1 MPVEPSTAPAAARP
15 RPNFAVRLLGVAGY
29 ALAGVVIL
37 VCAVLL
43 AVRFVLLPRV
53 DGWGPEIAARLSQAL
68 ALPVTIG
75 TLSTGWDGWNP
86 RIVATDVAVLEH
98 EGGRVVLRLPE
109 IAATVS
115 WWSLPLADLRLREL
129 SIDRP
134 ELAITRLPD
143 RRIKVAGL
151 AIDPDAAGGDS
162 RLGEWLLRQR
172 EVVVRDAI
180 ITWSD
185 EFREAPQLLLDRVQ
199 FRLEHSLGSTRHR
212 LGLTGVPPPELA
224 APIDLRA
231 EIDGADATTWTWHS
245 ARVYL
250 QLDFADLAA
259 WSAWVPF
266 PIAIEEGR
274 GAARLWLEFRDR
286 TLRELT
292 ADLELAKVN
301 TRLEA
306 DLPWLELDRVS
317 GRLGWRNDGV
327 TQRMTTRD
335 LALVARGGAIVTPVD
350 FAFEAAVGEQ
360 GSYRSGRASANAL
373 DLAPVAA
380 IAAGLPMPA
389 SWRERLAAHAPRGML
404 KDLRYRWEG
413 PAGAPVSYAASAEAV
428 GLAVAPVGAMPGFAG
443 LDAKVEADER
453 GGQARLASRAF
464 AFALPATFA
473 QPVALDALAGQVRWT
488 REGDAIAV
496 TLGDLTFANADA
508 AGTVSGPMALRRAG
522 SRQRRPQGAAHAR
535 RCDRGRALPA
545 RLDGRVGA
553 RLGAARHPR
562 GEERRRA
569 RGAQGRP
576 RALSLGRSRATARSA
591 WWRRSR
597 AARSTTPTA
606 GRASRGSTAR
616 CASTDRASRS
626 TSRAAH
632 AFGAQLGRTKLT
644 IDNLRAPSPRLAVE
658 GEASGPTAEFL
669 HFIASSPDPRVD
681 RQGHGGRAGDRPG
694 AAQARLRHAARRRP
708 QAGGG
713 GRLQLRVEPAPAAR
727 RADACRASTASSSSR
742 RTACAP
748 ATSWRRSS
756 AGRRPST
763 SRAPTRACAPTARAA
778 HRWSRCAACC
788 RRSSPTASAARRTGR
803 SCSRRAPTACTGRW
817 TRRCAARRSTCR
829 RRSARR
835 RAPCSRSRS
844 SGGPK
849 AARATTRS
857 SSTSRPSGARSCTA
871 ELAGGDL
878 SVDRVLVLLGRSARE
893 NAANDRAGVWIRGD
907 LASFN
912 LDDWLVFRTHAHAR
926 TAAAASP
933 VTGPELMGVDLDA
946 TVLEAFGR
954 KLNEAKVEARSA
966 GEDWRIRLTAR
977 EMAGT
982 ATWQARATGATSG
995 RVTARLARLSVPD
1008 AGELVP
1014 WTSGDPVAGQDLAS
1028 NAWPQ
1033 LDVQS
1038 EKLLSKGRDLGRFE
1052 LVARPAG
1059 SDWRIEKMV
1068 LSSGD
1073 GSLRADGLWRV
1084 VGRTQSTRLEVA
1096 LDAPDAAAML
1106 LRFGLPGDVKGAA
1119 TKISGT
1125 VDWPGAPSDYDPSTL
1140 SGALRVDVGPG
1151 QFTKIEP
1158 GLGKLL
1164 GVLSL
1169 QALPRRITLDFRDV
1183 FSEGF
1188 AFDSIDG
1195 NVKIA
1200 KGVMSTQDLS
1210 IVGPAARVRI
1220 TGDVDLATETQQ
1232 LAVRVQPA
1240 LSTMFSAGTMGAA
1253 MLLAAANPLV
1263 AAAVGAGTLLAQKV
1277 MKDPIEQMFSYEYSV
1292 TGAWSDPQVV
1302 RTGAR
1307 APAPAPG
1314 TQAAGGEAAP
1324 GSAPAAAA
1332 SSSAPPGGGAK

>member
-1 MPVEPSTAPAAARP
+1 MPVEPSTTPAAALP
-15 RPNFAVRLLGVAGY
+15 RPSLAVRLLGVAGY
-29 ALAGVVIL
+29 ALAGIVIL
-37 VCAVLL
+37 ICAVLL
-43 AVRFVLLPRV
+43 AVRFLLLPRV
-53 DGWGPEIAARLSQAL
+53 DGWGPEIAARLSEVL

-75 TLSTGWDGWNP
+75 ALSTGWDGWNP

-98 EGGRVVLRLPE
+98 DGGRVVLRLPE

-151 AIDPDAAGGDS
+151 SIDPDAAGGDS

-199 FRLEHSLGSTRHR
+199 FRLEHPLGSTRHR

-245 ARVYL
+245 ARIYL

-286 TLRELT
+286 TLREMT
-292 ADLELAKVN
+292 ADLELARVN

-317 GRLGWRNDGV
+317 GRVGWRNDGA

-335 LALVARGGAIVTPVD
+335 LSLVARGGAIVTPVD
-350 FAFEAAVGEQ
+350 FTFEAAVGEQ

-389 SWRERLAAHAPRGML
+389 SWRERLAAHAPRGVL
-404 KDLRYRWEG
+404 RDLRYRWEG
-413 PAGAPVSYAASAEAV
+413 PAGAPVSYALSAEASD
-428 GLAVAPVGAMPGFAG
+428 LASAPVGAQPGFAG
-443 LDAKVEADER
+443 LNAKIDADER
-453 GGQARLASRAF
+453 GGQARLSSRAF
-464 AFALPATFA
+464 ALSTPLNLA
-473 QPVALDALAGQVRWT
+473 QPVALDQLAGQLRWT
-488 REGDAIAV
+488 REGDQLVVSV
-496 TLGDLTFANADA
+496 TELAFANADA
-508 AGTVSGPMALRRAG
+508 AGSLSGQWRSAAQGPGTVDLK
-522 SRQRRPQGAAHAR
+522 
-535 RCDRGRALPA
+535 A
-545 RLDGRVGA
+545 RLTRVEA
-553 RLGAARHPR
+553 TVLPRYLPVWMDASVRDWVRLGILAGKSDDVRVALKGDLARFPWVEPRDGTLSVAAKFTGGILDYADGWPR
-562 GEERRRA
+562 LEGIDGEVRFDGPRVTADLA
-569 RGAQGRP
+569 RG
-576 RALSLGRSRATARSA
+576 
-591 WWRRSR
+591 
-597 AARSTTPTA
+597 
-606 GRASRGSTAR
+606 
-616 CASTDRASRS
+616 
-626 TSRAAH
+626 H

-669 HFIASSPDPRVD
+669 HFIASSPIHGWTGKATEGAQATGQGRLKLAFDMPLGDGPKPVVKGDYSFASNQLRLPGVPTLSSLDGKLEFTQDGVRARNVVAEIFGGPATFDIASTDAGMRANGAGSASVVALRSILPPLVADRVGGTTD
-681 RQGHGGRAGDRPG
+681 WSIVLETRADGLHWTVDSSLRGASVDLPAPLGKTASAVQPLKVQRRPEGRAGNDTLVVDIAPVGR
-694 AAQARLRHAARRRP
+694 AIVHRRW
-708 QAGGG
+708 
-713 GRLQLRVEPAPAAR
+713 E
-727 RADACRASTASSSSR
+727 
-742 RTACAP
+742 
-748 ATSWRRSS
+748 
-756 AGRRPST
+756 
-763 SRAPTRACAPTARAA
+763 
-778 HRWSRCAACC
+778 
-788 RRSSPTASAARRTGR
+788 
-803 SCSRRAPTACTGRW
+803 
-817 TRRCAARRSTCR
+817 
-829 RRSARR
+829 
-835 RAPCSRSRS
+835 
-844 SGGPK
+844 
-849 AARATTRS
+849 
-857 SSTSRPSGARSCTA
+857 
-871 ELAGGDL
+871 GGDL
-878 SVDRVLVLLGRSARE
+878 SVDRAVVLLGRAARE
-893 NAANDRAGVWIRGD
+893 NAPNDRPGVWIRGD

-912 LDDWLVFRTHAHAR
+912 LDDWLVFRAHAHAR

-933 VTGPELMGVDLDA
+933 ASGPALMGADLDA

-954 KLNEAKVEARSA
+954 KLNEAKVDARSA
-966 GEDWRIRLTAR
+966 GEDWRIRLTSR

-1014 WTSGDPVAGQDLAS
+1014 WTSGDPVAGQDPTS

-1068 LSSGD
+1068 LSSVD
-1073 GSLRADGLWRV
+1073 GSLSADGLWRV

-1119 TKISGT
+1119 TRISGT

-1140 SGALRVDVGPG
+1140 SGALRIDVGAG

-1220 TGDVDLATETQQ
+1220 TGEADLAKETQQ

-1263 AAAVGAGTLLAQKV
+1263 AAAVGAGTFLAQKV

-1292 TGAWSDPQVV
+1292 TGSWSDPQVV

-1314 TQAAGGEAAP
+1314 TQAAGAEATSGVP
-1324 GSAPAAAA
+1324 RAAGA
-1332 SSSAPPGGGAK
+1332 SSAPPGGGTK